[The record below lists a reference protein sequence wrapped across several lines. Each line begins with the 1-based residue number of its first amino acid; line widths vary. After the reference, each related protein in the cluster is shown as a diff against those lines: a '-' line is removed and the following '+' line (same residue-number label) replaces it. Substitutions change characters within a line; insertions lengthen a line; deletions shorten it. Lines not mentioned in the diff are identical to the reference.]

1 MQIGYGGLAG
11 ANTVL
16 SAPFSMTAGFGGG
29 GRSEPSL
36 LQMKMLQL
44 DLVEVEV
51 DMVPKVQVDHKEIMV
66 LLVVMT
72 LVVEEEE

>member
-1 MQIGYGGLAG
+1 MVVDLNLHPLQIMQL
-11 ANTVL
+11 
-16 SAPFSMTAGFGGG
+16 
-29 GRSEPSL
+29 
-36 LQMKMLQL
+36 LQL